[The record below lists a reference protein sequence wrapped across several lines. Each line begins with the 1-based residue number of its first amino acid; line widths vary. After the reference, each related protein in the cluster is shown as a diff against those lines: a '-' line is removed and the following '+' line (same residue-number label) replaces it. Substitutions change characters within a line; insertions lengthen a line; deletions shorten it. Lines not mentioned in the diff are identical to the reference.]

1 VESPA
6 ILVYSASTSIGTY
19 AIELALVART
29 PAGKPYRVFAT
40 ASAKHHA
47 RLLAKGVEGVFDY
60 RSPTWPDD
68 VRKASGG
75 IAGAVDC
82 ISEDE
87 STSKISQTFG
97 ESGGPISV
105 LRHAAWSREGIPEN
119 VVPKYSA
126 VWIGL
131 GHAVIYNS
139 EQSFPILKW
148 DLWLRNA
155 WYRGRG
161 AAS

>member
-1 VESPA
+1 M
-6 ILVYSASTSIGTY
+6 YSAATSIGTY

-40 ASAKHHA
+40 ASSKNHAK
-47 RLLAKGVEGVFDY
+47 LLEKGVEGVFDY
-60 RSPTWPDD
+60 RSPTWPED

-87 STSKISQTFG
+87 STARISQTFR
-97 ESGGPISV
+97 ESGGTIAV
-105 LRHAAWSREGIPEN
+105 LRHAAWSREGVREN

-126 VWIGL
+126 VWSGL

-139 EQSFPILKW
+139 EQSFFYHELECVAK
-148 DLWLRNA
+148 DCLV
-155 WYRGRG
+155 
-161 AAS
+161 

>member
-1 VESPA
+1 M
-6 ILVYSASTSIGTY
+6 YSAATSIGMY

-40 ASAKHHA
+40 ASPRNHA

-60 RSPTWPDD
+60 RSPTWPED

-87 STSKISQTFG
+87 STANISQSFG
-97 ESGGPISV
+97 ESGGSISV
-105 LRHAAWSREGIPEN
+105 LRHATWSGEGVREN
-119 VVPKYSA
+119 VTPKYSA
-126 VWIGL
+126 VWSGL
-131 GHAVIYNS
+131 GHAIIYNS
-139 EQSFPILKW
+139 EQPFLS
-148 DLWLRNA
+148 
-155 WYRGRG
+155 
-161 AAS
+161 